1 MKAKLKF
8 VLCAV
13 CMLLIGTVSAHSKCP
28 DPQDPLC
35 SDNGSYS
42 HLPVPA
48 PLPAPASEPGE
59 IASPKAYDPA
69 TEYKTHARPPARDGA
84 PLQPVREYLGE
95 ADIPPAGVGAYGI
108 VVLKA
113 RPTSATRA
121 KLTMICNS
129 FQAHFDRNEMI
140 PSSVPMSD
148 RMITIWPVD
157 NPAAPEV
164 KADDCNYVLDH
175 YVLHVADLAR
185 ADAEDQNVTFEGEG
199 PYLVGWS
206 PADTRGMPDKLVLV
220 IDFTRANDQ
229 PTIDHNFDFWKD
241 KIVRDPSLW
250 RQGFSLAGMRQSIK
264 DFADHYGSEIID
276 AVKMAG
282 L

>member
-1 MKAKLKF
+1 MRAKLN
-8 VLCAV
+8 VALGAV
-13 CMLLIGTVSAHSKCP
+13 CVLFTCTVSAYSKCP
-28 DPQDPLC
+28 DPKDPRCLE
-35 SDNGSYS
+35 NQSYS
-42 HLPVPA
+42 HLPIPA
-48 PLPAPASEPGE
+48 PIPAPADKAGD
-59 IASPKAYDPA
+59 ASA
-69 TEYKTHARPPARDGA
+69 EHKTHARPKARDGA
-84 PLQPVREYLGE
+84 PLQPVREYLAD
-95 ADIPPAGVGAYGI
+95 ADIPPTGVGAYGI

-121 KLTMICNS
+121 KLTMICKS
-129 FQAHFDRNEMI
+129 FQAHFDRNETI
-140 PSSVPMSD
+140 PSSVPTSD

-157 NPAAPEV
+157 NSAAPEV

-206 PADTRGMPDKLVLV
+206 PANTRGMPDKLVLV

-229 PTIDHNFDFWKD
+229 ATIDHDFDFWKD

-264 DFADHYGSEIID
+264 DFADHYGSEIIE